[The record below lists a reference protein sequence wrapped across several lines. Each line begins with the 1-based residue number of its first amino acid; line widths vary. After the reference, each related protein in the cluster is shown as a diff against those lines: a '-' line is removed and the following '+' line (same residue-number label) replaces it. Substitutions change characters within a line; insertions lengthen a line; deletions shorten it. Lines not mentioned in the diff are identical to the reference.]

1 MEVPLIVIIFS
12 CYNYL
17 QAVLEQG
24 SDIVIVG
31 RGIYTSADPVET
43 AKLFREK
50 AYEAYVKR
58 CNKKSSE

>member
-1 MEVPLIVIIFS
+1 MER
-12 CYNYL
+12 
-17 QAVLEQG
+17 G

>member
-1 MEVPLIVIIFS
+1 MILY
-12 CYNYL
+12 CYNHL
-17 QAVLEQG
+17 QAVLERG